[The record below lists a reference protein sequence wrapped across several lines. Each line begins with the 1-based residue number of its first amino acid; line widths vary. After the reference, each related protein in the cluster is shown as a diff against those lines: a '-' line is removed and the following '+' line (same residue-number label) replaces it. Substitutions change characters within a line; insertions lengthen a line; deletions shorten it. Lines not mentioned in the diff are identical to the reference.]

1 MDLIS
6 IFFFVCQ
13 VIRQLSVD
21 DKSSRSSNITEDI
34 AKEVESDY
42 ASQFIEEDSHTIKE
56 DIETEFHS
64 NQKSRADENRR
75 SKSKSYSE
83 NFSNGDS
90 FSSELTSSNT
100 IVRSE
105 RNSTR

>member
-1 MDLIS
+1 M
-6 IFFFVCQ
+6 
-13 VIRQLSVD
+13 IRQLSVD

-42 ASQFIEEDSHTIKE
+42 TSQFMEESNTIKE
-56 DIETEFHS
+56 DIETGS
-64 NQKSRADENRR
+64 NSKTNNRLKDGNR
-75 SKSKSYSE
+75 KDRNKSYSE

-90 FSSELTSSNT
+90 LYSDMTSSNT

-105 RNSTR
+105 KHSTR

>member
-1 MDLIS
+1 M
-6 IFFFVCQ
+6 
-13 VIRQLSVD
+13 IRQLSVD

-42 ASQFIEEDSHTIKE
+42 TSQFMEESNTIKE
-56 DIETEFHS
+56 DIETGS
-64 NQKSRADENRR
+64 NSKTNNRLKDGKDR
-75 SKSKSYSE
+75 NKSYSE

-90 FSSELTSSNT
+90 LYSDMTSSNT

-105 RNSTR
+105 KHSTR